1 LLKEEIIEPTKIN
14 EEIMMKKNLAISE
27 KSNNQKDIDE
37 DNKKISKLEEI
48 EKVKP
53 INIYSNEEEVD
64 IKEKIRINSIEILI
78 NIVTLMPSK

>member
-1 LLKEEIIEPTKIN
+1 
-14 EEIMMKKNLAISE
+14 MMKKNLAISE

>member
-1 LLKEEIIEPTKIN
+1 MLKEEIIEPTKIN